1 MNEKYRKRRQRGE
14 RLRSPSVPSR
24 RLPSVSSAQ
33 ARARSRLPV
42 GGNTY
47 RARLPI
53 DAAIAS
59 ERNNVLRVF
68 SCPSI
73 SGCRVSSTKQSS
85 PNIFLYHAS
94 VSLACSRLLSRSALP
109 ASAERGEYRDEAVA
123 VSLDE
128 LSVDAGTVVKTF
140 EMGFRDELYEAVVS
154 RTILCEQD
162 EARMAVVN
170 AVLFVIAVVPR
181 TRRDVEIH
189 ADNRLHAVAL
199 ALFVKNLSRR
209 RGVAVIGQR
218 ECFLPV
224 GLRGGDKRGNF
235 R

>member
-1 MNEKYRKRRQRGE
+1 MPRELDETILAEYFFVPRECLLGLLAVALAE
-14 RLRSPSVPSR
+14 R
-24 RLPSVSSAQ
+24 
-33 ARARSRLPV
+33 
-42 GGNTY
+42 
-47 RARLPI
+47 
-53 DAAIAS
+53 
-59 ERNNVLRVF
+59 
-68 SCPSI
+68 SCM
-73 SGCRVSSTKQSS
+73 
-85 PNIFLYHAS
+85 F
-94 VSLACSRLLSRSALP
+94 
-109 ASAERGEYRDEAVA
+109 SAERGEYRDEAVA

-154 RTILCEQD
+154 RTIFCEQD

-170 AVLFVIAVVPR
+170 AVLFVMPR
-181 TRRDVEIH
+181 ARRDVEIH

-199 ALFVKNLSRR
+199 ALFVKIYRAVE
-209 RGVAVIGQR
+209 VAVIGQR